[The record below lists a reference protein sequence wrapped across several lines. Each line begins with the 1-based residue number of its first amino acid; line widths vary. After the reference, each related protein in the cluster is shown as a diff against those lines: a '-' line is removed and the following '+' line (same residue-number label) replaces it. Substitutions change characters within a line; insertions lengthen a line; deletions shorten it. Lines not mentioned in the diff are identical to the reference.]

1 MNVDIVRHWSF
12 PVVRQSYEEKDTI
25 LYALALG
32 YGSQPTDPGELA
44 FVYEKGLKALP
55 TMATT
60 LCHPGLWMTDPR
72 TAIDFKKVVNGEQ
85 RLVMHAPLPVKG
97 KLRGVA
103 RVKDIVD
110 KGIDK
115 GAQVV
120 WERQL
125 FDDETG
131 QLLATVEQVTMC
143 RGDGGFEQAKA
154 MPADKAARVASSA
167 SAVQQREPDCA
178 IEVATLPQAALI
190 YRLSADL
197 NPLHADPVVAR
208 AAGFDRPI
216 LHGLATFGVAARALV
231 AGCCG
236 NEPSRLLELG
246 ARFSAP
252 VFPGETLRADIWRE
266 GEAVQYRC
274 VAVER
279 DVTVISNG
287 TARVAAA

>member
-1 MNVDIVRHWSF
+1 MNLDIVRHWPF
-12 PVVRQSYEEKDTI
+12 PVIRQSYEEKNTI

-32 YGSQPTDPGELA
+32 YGSHPTDSDELT

-72 TAIDFKKVVNGEQ
+72 TGIDFRKVVNGEQ

-97 KLRGVA
+97 KVRGEA
-103 RVKDIVD
+103 RVTDIVD
-110 KGIDK
+110 KGKDK

-131 QLLATVEQVTMC
+131 QLFATVVQVTMC
-143 RGDGGFEQAKA
+143 RGDGGFGQGDAVAVDKPVKA
-154 MPADKAARVASSA
+154 TSSA
-167 SAVQQREPDCA
+167 PAIPPRQPDCA
-178 IEVATLPQAALI
+178 VEVTTLPQAALI

-197 NPLHADPVVAR
+197 NPLHADPAVAR
-208 AAGFDRPI
+208 SAGFERPI

-236 NEPSRLLELG
+236 GEPARLRELG

-252 VFPGETLRADIWRE
+252 FFPGETLRADIWRE

-279 DVTVISNG
+279 NVVVISNG
-287 TARVAAA
+287 AAKVAAT